1 MDFGTVLNKFR
12 KFSEWHDFADAN
24 QDLLNSEVGYMM
36 LLKEVISTDL
46 GFVSHDFSDLVEA
59 AKTICNS
66 ITKTNSSVSFITRD
80 LEHLVSVHEGFAKQK
95 EEMRVIQ
102 KEADD
107 AARQSH
113 ELHAKLVNLQQT
125 SNNTDEIVR
134 CQGWYD
140 AAARNEDVC
149 RARCEQHRLTYDVE
163 FAAYQREFV
172 QTLTAVL
179 GEVFKVKAK
188 RVEEI
193 AEKVA
198 HLNNAEVEFGINFA
212 ESDERVNA
220 ELAKLRAC
228 VGRCERGLDERLAV
242 TASASD
248 DLLVVS
254 EIEGDWPDSSD
265 DDDEEALVV
274 DEEKPFIRVVV
285 RKCEKP
291 RLRPRRKATRK
302 KPEPRKPTQAEL
314 RKLEKDEEK
323 KDVKVEEAP
332 KSKLDY
338 RDFLVDS
345 MIMTRDEAPEQKQNK
360 KETRKSKVEESGEG
374 STEDFLI
381 ALDDSEIEPAP
392 EPEKDTK
399 RGSAPEPETS
409 EKAEEAPPALET
421 SQKAQEEIVAA
432 LETSEKPQEAP
443 PEPEAIEKA
452 QEEAVSELGTLEKAQ
467 EEIVAA
473 LATSEKPQEAPPE
486 PDTIEKTQEEAVP
499 ESETSPE
506 TQEVVAQEPVVG
518 IQKPEVEAAP
528 AVPAQ
533 EPTPEKPKEQPQ
545 PKKSNPPPSHQNKR
559 KNRKN
564 RRH

>member
-12 KFSEWHDFADAN
+12 KFPEWHDFADAN

-46 GFVSHDFSDLVEA
+46 GFVNRDFSDLVEA

-285 RKCEKP
+285 RKREKP
-291 RLRPRRKATRK
+291 RLRPRRKAARK

-314 RKLEKDEEK
+314 RKLEKEEEK
-323 KDVKVEEAP
+323 KEVKVEEAP

-345 MIMTRDEAPEQKQNK
+345 MIMTRDEAPEQKQDK
-360 KETRKSKVEESGEG
+360 KETKTPKVEESGEG

-381 ALDDSEIEPAP
+381 AVDDSEVEPAP

-399 RGSAPEPETS
+399 QGSLPEPETS
-409 EKAEEAPPALET
+409 EEIVTAIAMKEKPQEAP
-421 SQKAQEEIVAA
+421 QEEIVAA
-432 LETSEKPQEAP
+432 LEAP
-443 PEPEAIEKA
+443 SEPE
-452 QEEAVSELGTLEKAQ
+452 
-467 EEIVAA
+467 
-473 LATSEKPQEAPPE
+473 
-486 PDTIEKTQEEAVP
+486 TIEKTQEEAVP
-499 ESETSPE
+499 EPETVEKAQEEIVAALEMSEKLKEDPLEPEMIEKTQKEPVSESETSAKVQE
-506 TQEVVAQEPVVG
+506 TVALEPVVG
-518 IQKPEVEAAP
+518 NQNPEVEPAP
-528 AVPAQ
+528 DVPAE
-533 EPTPEKPKEQPQ
+533 EPTPEKPKEQPP
-545 PKKSNPPPSHQNKR
+545 PKKPNPPPSHQNKR